1 MYKRI
6 LKKLGLS
13 ETDSVSKDMIIDFLV
28 SEGAL
33 ELRKAPQDSQD
44 LFQGDNYAIGRSTS
58 EEKDVGGDIS
68 TFFDDVQR
76 PLGLSHAQY

>member
-1 MYKRI
+1 MKFKSFISFLYDGRIAVYKRI

-44 LFQGDNYAIGRSTS
+44 LF
-58 EEKDVGGDIS
+58 
-68 TFFDDVQR
+68 
-76 PLGLSHAQY
+76 